1 MRLRDLFCL
10 IRQVLKRKDKTDSFS
25 VSEKMTDGIT
35 LWDLMYR
42 NQSPWISETVKSCNL
57 AATISNEAARLITLE
72 LNTKIDGSARADFLN
87 QSYQCFIS
95 DIQNHIELAC
105 ALGGMIFKPYVYDN
119 QIEIDCVSADRFFP
133 TAYNAKGEISAA
145 VFTETKMIDDRLYIR
160 LEKHELNGTAYK
172 ITNRAFKQ
180 KVYNSDLSMLT
191 GMGNEVPLGEVEDW
205 ATLEEE
211 CIIKNIE
218 KPLFGYFR
226 VPTANN
232 VDTSSA
238 LGISCFARAVEH
250 IKQAD
255 EQWSRLLWEFEGSE
269 LAVFADEFALKSNN
283 GKDMPKLSQRL
294 IQTLNINGNNGA
306 DFFKEFSPQIR
317 DKSLLNGFN
326 AILRRVEF
334 DCGLAYGTLSDINT
348 VDKTATEIK
357 ASKQRSYTMVCA
369 GQKNLKKALENL
381 VYAMDIWATLGNL
394 APAGKY
400 DISFNFGDGVLE
412 DIEKEQQIRMQEVSA
427 GLLKKENYLMWR
439 YGVTEEQA
447 KEMLPQT
454 GDIFEGV

>member
-1 MRLRDLFCL
+1 MRFRNLVYW
-10 IRQVLKRKDKTDSFS
+10 IKQILKRKDSGNNLT

-42 NQSPWISETVKSCNL
+42 NQSPWLSETVQSCNL
-57 AATISNEAARLITLE
+57 AATISSEVARLITLE
-72 LNTKIDGSARADFLN
+72 LDTKIDGSARADFLN

-105 ALGGMIFKPYVYDN
+105 ALGGMIFKPYVVGN
-119 QIEIDCVSADRFFP
+119 RIEIDCVSADRFFP
-133 TAYNAKGEISAA
+133 TAYNAKDEISAA

-160 LEKHELNGTAYK
+160 LEKHELNGTTYK

-180 KVYNSDLSMLT
+180 KVYNIDLSMLT
-191 GMGNEVPLGEVEDW
+191 GMGNEVPLSEVQDW

-211 CIIKNIE
+211 CTIKNIE

-269 LAVFADEFALKSNN
+269 LAVFADEFALN
-283 GKDMPKLSQRL
+283 GKDTPKLSQRL
-294 IQTLNINGNNGA
+294 FKPLNIGGNNGA
-306 DFFKEFSPQIR
+306 DFFKEFSPPIR
-317 DKSLLNGFN
+317 DNSILNGFN
-326 AILRRVEF
+326 AILRRIEF

-357 ASKQRSYTMVCA
+357 ASKQRSYTMICA
-369 GQKNLKKALENL
+369 GQRNLKNALEQL
-381 VYAMDIWATLGNL
+381 VYAMNIWATLGNL
-394 APAGKY
+394 APVGKY

-412 DIEKEQQIRMQEVSA
+412 DTDKEQQIRLQEVSA
-427 GLLKKENYLMWR
+427 GLLRKENYLMWR

-447 KEMLPQT
+447 REMLPQT
-454 GDIFEGV
+454 DDVFEGV